1 MSGWVILLRRLCES
15 FGILGAP
22 EFYCILDLLG
32 LAGRREF
39 PGQRHFGFE
48 VLEKLVVWQAAGE
61 GDAVVA
67 VGPLHVVQ
75 VGANKIGF
83 HLGEPLVV
91 IEEAEIV
98 LQANVAE
105 VVPVA
110 DLRAV
115 REVFLKGDHFSFV
128 GDVFVFGA

>member
-1 MSGWVILLRRLCES
+1 MILLRRLLES

-22 EFYCILDLLG
+22 EFHCILDLLG

-39 PGQRHFGFE
+39 PSQRHLGFE
-48 VLEKLVVWQAAGE
+48 VLEKLIVRQATGE
-61 GDAVVA
+61 GHPVVA
-67 VGPLHVVQ
+67 VRPLHVVQ
-75 VGANKIGF
+75 VGANEIGF

-115 REVFLKGDHFSFV
+115 REVFLKSDHFSFV
-128 GDVFVFGA
+128 GNVFVSGA